1 MTVLREN
8 LVLDLHYASETT
20 FGEKVAKLTVVLRD
34 NTTGTEVH
42 TSTLVRE
49 GEGESAVYTVG
60 YQNISNAT
68 DPLLLKLEAYFRT
81 ADKTMF
87 DKLMT
92 RVDTLF
98 TSDLN
103 SNSTWMGQYGL
114 RIVSS
119 AMVDE
124 FIPES
129 VFE

>member
-1 MTVLREN
+1 
-8 LVLDLHYASETT
+8 
-20 FGEKVAKLTVVLRD
+20 
-34 NTTGTEVH
+34 
-42 TSTLVRE
+42 
-49 GEGESAVYTVG
+49 
-60 YQNISNAT
+60 
-68 DPLLLKLEAYFRT
+68 
-81 ADKTMF
+81 MF